1 MHKLSSLPP
10 QSSVSTNFTTWAFR
24 DGKNRKKLNRQVPH
38 ILFICGLP
46 GSGKSTLGKKIAN
59 KLKFSFI
66 DLDEAV
72 LNDTGISPAQWI
84 SEHSE
89 DVFRKKEAEALRNI
103 KKDADLIVSCGGGT
117 PCFEHNLE
125 WMLAQGTCIYLDVPE
140 GMVLNRLQQGDDG
153 IRPLI
158 NQTDPLASL
167 RELIEK
173 RKECY
178 ARIPYRIEPHRVSFA
193 ELVDWVREKI
203 SEDYPR

>member
-1 MHKLSSLPP
+1 
-10 QSSVSTNFTTWAFR
+10 VSTNFTTWAFR
-24 DGKNRKKLNRQVPH
+24 DGKNRKKLNRHVPQ

-46 GSGKSTLGKKIAN
+46 GSGKSTLGKKLAN

-66 DLDEAV
+66 DLDIQV
-72 LNDTGISPAQWI
+72 LEDTGISPAQLI

-89 DVFRKKEAEALRNI
+89 DVFRKKEAQALRKI
-103 KKDADLIVSCGGGT
+103 KTDADLIVSCGGGT

-125 WMLAQGTCIYLDVPE
+125 WMLERGTCVYLDVPE
-140 GMVLNRLQQGDDG
+140 GMVLNRLQQGETGD
-153 IRPLI
+153 RPLI
-158 NQTDPLASL
+158 NQVDPLASL

-178 ARIPYRIEPHRVSFA
+178 DRIPHRIEPHRLSFA

-203 SEDYPR
+203 SEGYPR